1 MQVEQNYNQID
12 GIINNEPPRESEEQN
27 MSDKMK
33 VLVVE
38 PMQEPYIKEIDA
50 GLKSLQKE
58 VGGNIQAIY
67 PFEEEAAII
76 CNEEGKINGLE
87 LNRALYDEDGKM
99 YDILAGTFLVCGMTG
114 DSFGSLPDN
123 LINKFS
129 EHFKQPETFVQVGRD
144 ILAIPT
150 EPRKPSIKE
159 QLQRT
164 KQEQDKQP
172 PKPPHKQEP
181 ER

>member
-1 MQVEQNYNQID
+1 
-12 GIINNEPPRESEEQN
+12 
-27 MSDKMK
+27 MK

-58 VGGNIQAIY
+58 VAGSIQAIY

-87 LNRALYDEDGKM
+87 LNRALLDDNLKIYDV
-99 YDILAGTFLVCGMTG
+99 IAGTFLICGLTG
-114 DSFGSLPDN
+114 DSFGSLPDE

-129 EHFKQPETFVQVGRD
+129 EQFKHPETFVKVGND
-144 ILAIPT
+144 IIAIAT

-164 KQEQDKQP
+164 KQEQGKQP
-172 PKPPHKQEP
+172 PKPPQKPEP
-181 ER
+181 EL